1 MDRQMSKAKLAFT
14 KEEYIKRVKKVK
26 SVMKKRGIDVLVATD
41 PANMNWLT
49 GYDGW
54 SFYVHQGVIVSL
66 DMDEP
71 IWFGRLMDKNAAL
84 IRCYVKEENLVAYPE
99 KYVQNVDEHP
109 MTWIAENIFL
119 KNGWSKAVIATEMDN
134 YYYSA
139 EAHFRLTSTLQN
151 ASFVNANN
159 LVNWARGIKSAKE
172 IEYMKIASRITEKI
186 HQRILDIVE
195 VGVPKSNVVS
205 KIYETAIAGVE
216 RYGGDYPSIV
226 PLLPSGM
233 EASASHI
240 TWDDRPF
247 KKNEATFFEIS
258 GCYKRYHAPMSRTI
272 YLGKPSQKFL
282 DAEKALI
289 EAIDAGLEKAKPGNT
304 TGDIAT
310 TLDKVMQKYGIN
322 RNGARCGYPIGV
334 SYPPDWGERTC
345 SLRSSDKTI
354 LEEGM
359 TFHFMPG
366 IWQEDWGLEIT
377 ESILITKKGVETFC
391 NFPRQLFKK

>member
-26 SVMKKRGIDVLVATD
+26 SVMKKIGIDVLVATD

-84 IRCYVKEENLVAYPE
+84 IRCYMKEENLVAYPE

-172 IEYMKIASRITEKI
+172 IEYMKIASRITAKI

-205 KIYETAIAGVE
+205 KIYETAIAGVDG
-216 RYGGDYPSIV
+216 YGGDYPSIV

-282 DAEKALI
+282 DAEKALL

-322 RNGARCGYPIGV
+322 RNDARCGYPIGV